1 MLYAWTHAILAGCR
15 NHYERKGFRMR
26 TKQVFAHG
34 RPYIV
39 CELRHTKIGYFQ
51 RMVSVACRN
60 QFPHLAH
67 GGGGGIQLPFVCP
80 LPHQF
85 SQNNPQIKEK
95 MGRTFHQICKSSY
108 SKIFCIYKSNKNSQE
123 KEEAT
128 TTIKRPRWTRSRSLA
143 VAVAHYRGH
152 RRCRR
157 LGHHSPLRCR
167 HLLLFPCHCR
177 PQLQSSSSPLA
188 RSGRGRASLGKGGE
202 WSGMKEPFEA
212 PVAAAITPLLPPT
225 SSLSTRFGR
234 VRGVD
239 RPDRSPS
246 SCR

>member
-1 MLYAWTHAILAGCR
+1 
-15 NHYERKGFRMR
+15 
-26 TKQVFAHG
+26 
-34 RPYIV
+34 
-39 CELRHTKIGYFQ
+39 
-51 RMVSVACRN
+51 
-60 QFPHLAH
+60 
-67 GGGGGIQLPFVCP
+67 
-80 LPHQF
+80 
-85 SQNNPQIKEK
+85 

-152 RRCRR
+152 RRCHR
-157 LGHHSPLRCR
+157 LGHYSPLRCR

-188 RSGRGRASLGKGGE
+188 RSGRGRASLGKRGE

-212 PVAAAITPLLPPT
+212 SVAAAITPLLPPT

-246 SCR
+246 SCRWPHPIRPDLGEGREIGEWRRPAETVAATPSAASRRLRHPFHRRAPSL